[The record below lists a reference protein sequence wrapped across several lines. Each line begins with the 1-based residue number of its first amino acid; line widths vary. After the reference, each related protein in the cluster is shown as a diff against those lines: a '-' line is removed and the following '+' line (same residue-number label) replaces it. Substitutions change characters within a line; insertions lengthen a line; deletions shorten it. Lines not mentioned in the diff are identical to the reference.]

1 MKQYKFKYKGKWHDI
16 LCVPGGKFKGEAI
29 ADTCFGAPDEYHF
42 RVLESSL
49 PKLLATLRKLNIEV
63 AEVCDKVK
71 WANNNS
77 QTVFVKSKPNAIRY
91 CAFQFE
97 SGVYTPVIQDHDCHN
112 LLIIGKPFTTP
123 KAAKAACQAD
133 FQKRR
138 AK

>member
-1 MKQYKFKYKGKWHDI
+1 MKQYKFKCPICGKWHDI
-16 LCVPGGKFKGEAI
+16 FESRSNSYTARCDINPKFGIFTANMP
-29 ADTCFGAPDEYHF
+29 TNP
-42 RVLESSL
+42 RLL
-49 PKLLATLRKLNIEV
+49 KLLRKLNIEV
-63 AEVCDKVK
+63 AEVCGRLR

-97 SGVYTPVIQDHDCHN
+97 SGVYTPVIQDPDYHK
-112 LLIIGKPFTTP
+112 LLIIGKSFTTP

-133 FQKRR
+133 FEKRR